1 MPVLPQEA
9 PNQGRACGCA
19 EGTDAPRAVGPSALF
34 GASSWRPWEGGI
46 DAAWGATKK
55 NEVEPAG

>member
-1 MPVLPQEA
+1 MPVLHLEA
-9 PNQGRACGCA
+9 PDRARASGCA
-19 EGTDAPRAVGPSALF
+19 EGTDAPRAVGPSALSR
-34 GASSWRPWEGGI
+34 AYSWRPWEGGI